1 MFSRTFNY
9 TDYNGQPRK
18 ETWYFNLTKAEV
30 LKMELGSWGG
40 MSTML
45 RRLIREENP
54 EKIIEI
60 IEKMILGA
68 VGEKSP
74 DGRKFIKSKEIQED
88 FRLTPAYDELF
99 QELVL
104 DPDKAILF
112 VKGCLPEDLAAAIS
126 ENEKLEAEQNGKVV
140 AIGGEGKTE

>member
-54 EKIIEI
+54 EKIIDI

>member
-88 FRLTPAYDELF
+88 FRQTPAYDELF

>member
-88 FRLTPAYDELF
+88 FRQTPAYDELF

-126 ENEKLEAEQNGKVV
+126 ENEKLEAEQNSKVV